1 MPNNSAANSAVRGVE
16 DVLLNLCESVTSV
29 LNAATHDHVRYS
41 SMVQVIQKTCLKPDI
56 ASFVLFDG
64 GFSGLVVINF
74 SADAA
79 MELYSKYLSNMG
91 FPNNELAHSHTA
103 PEVANVMG
111 ELLNQMVGDF
121 TRRIEAELQT
131 NITQS
136 QPKMLVLNKEVM
148 LRVDTN
154 LDHPQARRISFYTGN
169 NHVFYVEL
177 AMDDVSFIPL
187 KKSPAAPKKSQKKKA
202 STAENHDELLK
213 SLGM

>member
-1 MPNNSAANSAVRGVE
+1 MPNNSALRGVE
-16 DVLLNLCESVTSV
+16 DVLLNLCESVTNV
-29 LNAATHDHVRYS
+29 LNTATNDCVRYS
-41 SMVQVIQKTCLKPDI
+41 PMVQVIQKTCLKPDI

-103 PEVANVMG
+103 AEVANVMG

-121 TRRIEAELQT
+121 TRRIEADLHT

-187 KKSPAAPKKSQKKKA
+187 QKSPAATPLPKKNHKKK
-202 STAENHDELLK
+202 TAENHNELLK
-213 SLGM
+213 ALGM

>member
-1 MPNNSAANSAVRGVE
+1 MPQHSAVQKTKGVE
-16 DVLLNLCESVTSV
+16 DVLLCLCESVVHV
-29 LNAATHDHVRYS
+29 LNATTGEQVRYS
-41 SMVQVIQKTCLKPDI
+41 SMVQVIQKTALKPDI

-64 GFSGLVVINF
+64 GFSGLIVINF
-74 SADAA
+74 SSDAA
-79 MELYSKYLSNMG
+79 MALYSKYLFNMG
-91 FPNNELAHSHTA
+91 LPKNELAQSHTA

-111 ELLNQMVGDF
+111 ELLNQMVGNF
-121 TRRIEAELQT
+121 THRVEEELHI

-154 LDHPQARRISFYTGN
+154 LDNPQARRISFYTGE

-177 AMDDVSFIPL
+177 AMDDVEFVKL
-187 KKSPAAPKKSQKKKA
+187 QKPAKKSQKNKA
-202 STAENHDELLK
+202 STVENHHELLQ